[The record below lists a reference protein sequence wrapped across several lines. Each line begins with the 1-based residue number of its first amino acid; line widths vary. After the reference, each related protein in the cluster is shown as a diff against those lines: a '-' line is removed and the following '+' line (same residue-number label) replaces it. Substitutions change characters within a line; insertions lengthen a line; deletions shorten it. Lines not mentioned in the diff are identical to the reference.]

1 MKKYIAILSILAL
14 CACAKEIDSQKDY
27 ISVGGETLTARI
39 VNTKVNISDLGKFS
53 WTEGDKIA
61 IHRSASGYET
71 ATLSVDGTFSVHLSE
86 GETRDG
92 YAIYP
97 AVAADENASDASNLA
112 VVLPNAYSIPKAG
125 MGDYTPLPM
134 VAVNDPESEDVF
146 FRHLGGVFRL
156 EVANLPFETQKIAL
170 NFGKRIT
177 GSFPVEGLDTDTP
190 FISLPDEQGEDIV
203 FSLKS
208 YTTTPDAIIINVPV
222 PTGSYNV
229 LSYKIYDRYDNLMG
243 GNSIDIDKT
252 VGRADGFE
260 WAEDIEIDLYR
271 VPLCLRMAELG
282 QITIK
287 NPLRLTIEYSNDNIV
302 WDSFDE
308 PEKAFVLKRGDCIF
322 LRGNNGAYSDGS
334 YYTNIVANKTC
345 YVYGNIM
352 SLITP
357 DPDDFSQLKT
367 LTESY
372 TFYQL
377 FEGYSSSIINHPTL
391 DLLLP
396 ATTLSPYCYRNLFGF
411 SSINRIDLP
420 ATELAEGCYQE
431 MFRYL
436 RPTPEIESLP
446 ALTLAK
452 NCYYEM
458 FANCTLTNAPTILA
472 TTLADACYERMFRNC
487 ISLTSPPALNVTD
500 LANRC
505 YANMFDGCSSLETA
519 PVLPATE
526 LQDGCYSGMLRGCS
540 SLVDAPELPA
550 TSLAPSCYSSL
561 FENCTSLVNA
571 PELPVTVFRYVVDEY
586 STIMWQSC
594 YSSMFKGCTS
604 LVNAPELPATTL
616 SDYCYS
622 SMFEN
627 CTSLVTAP
635 ELPATSLCS
644 HCYQGMFRG
653 CTFLV
658 NAPELPATNSSYGGY
673 QNMFEGCTSLV
684 DAPVMAATDADYESF
699 KGMFLNC
706 TSLLSAPDLPATE
719 MLYGC
724 YHSMFSGCTSLVNA
738 PELPATKLNTE
749 CYVNMFSGCSSLNN
763 VKALFTEAVE
773 YSNISACVSGWLDG
787 VAASGTF
794 TGSAAATYDPAD
806 IGLPSGWTFT
816 TE

>member
-14 CACAKEIDSQKDY
+14 CACTKELNPQKDDIY
-27 ISVGGETLTARI
+27 DGGKTLTARI

-61 IHRSASGYET
+61 IHRSVSGYET
-71 ATLSVDGTFSVHLSE
+71 ASLSVDGTFSVHLSD

-97 AVAADENASDASNLA
+97 AVAADENASGSDNLA

-156 EVANLPFETQKIAL
+156 EVANLPFETQKIAFNL
-170 NFGKRIT
+170 GKRIT

-208 YTTTPDAIIINVPV
+208 HTTSSDAIIINIPV

-260 WAEDIEIDLYR
+260 WDEDIKIDLSR
-271 VPLCLRMAELG
+271 IPLCLRMVELG

-287 NPLRLTIEYSNDNIV
+287 NPLRLTIEYSNDNLV

-308 PEKAFVLKRGDCIF
+308 PERIFVLRKGNCLY

-367 LTESY
+367 LTESNV
-372 TFYQL
+372 FYQL
-377 FEGYSSSIINHPTL
+377 FHNYNSYIINHPTL
-391 DLLLP
+391 DFLLP
-396 ATTLSPYCYRNLFGF
+396 ATTLSPYCYRNMFYY
-411 SSINRIDLP
+411 SAINRIALP
-420 ATELAEGCYQE
+420 ATELAEGCYQG
-431 MFRYL
+431 MFKYL
-436 RPTPEIESLP
+436 QRTPEIESLP
-446 ALTLAK
+446 AMTLATK
-452 NCYYEM
+452 CYYEM
-458 FANCTLTNAPTILA
+458 FSNCSLTNPPALPA
-472 TTLADACYERMFRNC
+472 TTLAQACYERMFIAC
-487 ISLTSPPALNVTD
+487 KSLTSPPALNNID
-500 LANRC
+500 LAYRC
-505 YANMFDGCSSLETA
+505 YANMFEDCISLENA

-526 LQDGCYSGMLRGCS
+526 MKENCYYGMFKGCS
-540 SLVDAPELPA
+540 SIVDAPELPA
-550 TSLAPSCYSSL
+550 LILADGCYGAM
-561 FENCTSLVNA
+561 FENCSSLVNA
-571 PELPVTVFRYVVDEY
+571 PELPVTSFNFEVNE
-586 STIMWQSC
+586 STNSWRQC

-604 LVNAPELPATTL
+604 LVNAPELPATQI
-616 SDYCYS
+616 SDFCYS
-622 SMFEN
+622 AMFEN

-635 ELPATSLCS
+635 ELPATSLGW

-653 CTFLV
+653 CTSLV

-673 QNMFEGCTSLV
+673 QYMFEGCTSLV
-684 DAPVMAATDADYESF
+684 DAPVMAATNTDFESF

-706 TSLLSAPDLPATE
+706 TSLVSAPDLPATE
-719 MLYGC
+719 MSYGC
-724 YHSMFSGCTSLVNA
+724 YNSMFSGCTSLVDA
-738 PELPATKLNTE
+738 PELPATTLTYE

-763 VKALFTEAVE
+763 VKALFTEATE
-773 YSNISACVSGWLDG
+773 YTSIPACVSGWLDG

-794 TGSAAATYDPAD
+794 TGNAAATYDPTD

>member
-14 CACAKEIDSQKDY
+14 CACAKELVPQKED

-61 IHRSASGYET
+61 IHRSVSGYET
-71 ATLSVDGTFSVHLSE
+71 ATLSVDGTFSVHLSD
-86 GETRDG
+86 GESRDG

-97 AVAADENASDASNLA
+97 AVAADENASGPNDLA

-134 VAVNDPESEDVF
+134 VAVNDPESDDVF

-156 EVANLPFETQKIAL
+156 EVADLPFETQKIAL

-177 GSFPVEGLDTDTP
+177 GSFPVEGLDTDSP

-208 YTTTPDAIIINVPV
+208 CTTTSDAIIINVPV

-260 WAEDIEIDLYR
+260 WTENIEIDLSR

-282 QITIK
+282 QITIR
-287 NPLRLTIEYSNDNIV
+287 NNWRLTIEYSNDNMV
-302 WDSFDE
+302 WNSFDDL
-308 PEKAFVLKRGDCIF
+308 EKAFVLRKGDCLY
-322 LRGNNGAYSDGS
+322 LRGNNDAYSDS
-334 YYTNIVANKTC
+334 NFNFTLISSDKTC

-367 LTESY
+367 LTKSK
-372 TFYQL
+372 TFFQL
-377 FEGYSSSIINHPTL
+377 FNKYDNKIYNHPSL

-396 ATTLSPYCYRNLFGF
+396 ATTLAPYCYQRMF
-411 SSINRIDLP
+411 SYSCINRIELP

-431 MFRYL
+431 MFEGL
-436 RPTPEIESLP
+436 RLTPEIESLP
-446 ALTLAK
+446 SLTMARS
-452 NCYYEM
+452 CYEEM
-458 FANCTLTNAPTILA
+458 FAGCPLTEAPELPA
-472 TTLADACYERMFRNC
+472 TTLANSCYKGMFKGC
-487 ISLTSPPALNVTD
+487 KSLTSPPALYVSD
-500 LANRC
+500 LSDFC
-505 YANMFDGCSSLETA
+505 YSNMFENCTALEST
-519 PVLPATE
+519 PELPATTMKE
-526 LQDGCYSGMLRGCS
+526 YCYYYMFRGCS
-540 SLVDAPELPA
+540 SIVDAPELP
-550 TSLAPSCYSSL
+550 SVLLASCCYEGM
-561 FENCTSLVNA
+561 FFDCTSLVNA
-571 PELPVTVFRYVVDEY
+571 PELPTEDF
-586 STIMWQSC
+586 TIVAPGTTTPRDC
-594 YSSMFKGCTS
+594 YANMFSGCTS

-616 SDYCYS
+616 SGGCYRD
-622 SMFEN
+622 MFKN
-627 CTSLVTAP
+627 
-635 ELPATSLCS
+635 
-644 HCYQGMFRG
+644 
-653 CTFLV
+653 
-658 NAPELPATNSSYGGY
+658 
-673 QNMFEGCTSLV
+673 CTSLV
-684 DAPVMAATDADYESF
+684 DAPE
-699 KGMFLNC
+699 
-706 TSLLSAPDLPATE
+706 LPAVS
-719 MLYGC
+719 LASQC
-724 YHSMFSGCTSLVNA
+724 YSMMFSGCTSLVNA
-738 PELPATKLNTE
+738 PELSATTLNNECYNKMFEGCISLVDAPELPATTVFDNSYNGMFSGCTSLVNAPDLPATILNNNCYDSMFSGCTSLVDAPE
-749 CYVNMFSGCSSLNN
+749 LPATTLKTQCYVNMFSGCSSLNN

-794 TGSAAATYDPAD
+794 IGSAAATYDPAD